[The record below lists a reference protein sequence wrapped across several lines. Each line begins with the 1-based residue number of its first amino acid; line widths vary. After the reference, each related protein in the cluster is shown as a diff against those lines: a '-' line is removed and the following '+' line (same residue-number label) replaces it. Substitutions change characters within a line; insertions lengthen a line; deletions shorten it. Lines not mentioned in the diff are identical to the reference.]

1 MPGFGFSEKPTDT
14 GWDVVRIAKAWAVLM
29 QRLGYRRW
37 VAPVIGA
44 LLCADLLGEQDDRK
58 PFLGRYRHSGSCQRL
73 PRTRSGALLVAGR
86 SRTTRS

>member
-37 VAPVIGA
+37 VAQGGDWGA
-44 LLCADLLGEQDDRK
+44 LLRG
-58 PFLGRYRHSGSCQRL
+58 FIGRTGRPQAL
-73 PRTRSGALLVAGR
+73 PGALSAFR
-86 SRTTRS
+86 